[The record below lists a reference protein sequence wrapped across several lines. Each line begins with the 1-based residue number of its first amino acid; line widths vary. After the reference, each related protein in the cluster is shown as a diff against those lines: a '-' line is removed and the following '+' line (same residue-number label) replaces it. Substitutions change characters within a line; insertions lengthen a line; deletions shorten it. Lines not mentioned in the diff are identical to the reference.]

1 MAELPELLKSI
12 YRDGNN
18 GKQFELFVKWFLT
31 HDPEWKTHI
40 DEVWLWDD
48 WLGRWGRDKS
58 IDLVFRHRDGDIWAV
73 QAKCY
78 ASSIRIT
85 KEDMDTFLS
94 ESSRKV
100 ISRRLL
106 MASADKMGANAREVC
121 AGQEKPVTH
130 FLLSDFEKAAIDYP
144 NDYMH
149 LNKGKPKA
157 KPNPHD
163 YQETAIADVAKGFK
177 NTDRGQLIMACGTGK
192 TFTTLWVKEKTK
204 SKNTL
209 VLLPSLNL
217 LTQTAREWS
226 FASKS
231 LLDIRCIC
239 SNKSVGKKGADVR
252 QSVLKTRFYD
262 QQAHP

>member
-18 GKQFELFVKWFLT
+18 GKQFELFVKWFLM

-130 FLLSDFEKAAIDYP
+130 FLLSDFEKAAIDSWLAALAKHSQLSGSRKRQNPRTPWFYFLP
-144 NDYMH
+144 
-149 LNKGKPKA
+149 LIFSPKPLE
-157 KPNPHD
+157 NGH
-163 YQETAIADVAKGFK
+163 
-177 NTDRGQLIMACGTGK
+177 
-192 TFTTLWVKEKTK
+192 
-204 SKNTL
+204 SH
-209 VLLPSLNL
+209 PSLYWILDVFVRINL
-217 LTQTAREWS
+217 LGRRGLT
-226 FASKS
+226 
-231 LLDIRCIC
+231 LD
-239 SNKSVGKKGADVR
+239 S
-252 QSVLKTRFYD
+252 RF
-262 QQAHP
+262 